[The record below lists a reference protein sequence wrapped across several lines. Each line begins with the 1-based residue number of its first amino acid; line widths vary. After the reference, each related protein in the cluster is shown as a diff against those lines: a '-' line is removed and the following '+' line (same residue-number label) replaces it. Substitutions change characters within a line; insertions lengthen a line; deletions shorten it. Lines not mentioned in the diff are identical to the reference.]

1 MREDEQGKDNAT
13 QPMDAG
19 RKDEKMLGIK
29 KSIRIF
35 SPLKIY

>member
-29 KSIRIF
+29 KSRRIF
-35 SPLKIY
+35 SPLRIY